1 MEPVTAEF
9 AGKVA
14 LIAGGAGGIGRA
26 AARLLAAR
34 GGAVLVADRD
44 PAGVAATVAEIED
57 AGGRAHGH
65 VADLVAPGAGQAA
78 VEAAR
83 TAYDGL
89 DVVVGAV
96 GIQRYGTAAE
106 TTRALWQEVLDA
118 NVTSALEL
126 VAAAIPAL
134 RERRGSI
141 VLVTSVQ
148 AFVTQTGVAA
158 YTASKGAVN
167 ALVRSIAVD
176 EARYGVRANAVCPGS
191 VDTPMLRAS
200 ARMFSDGTDAGAD
213 ALVREWGR
221 NHPLGRV
228 AQPGEVGEAIAFL
241 ASDRASFVT
250 GHALVVDGGLTVT
263 IPVVLDD

>member
-1 MEPVTAEF
+1 
-9 AGKVA
+9 
-14 LIAGGAGGIGRA
+14 
-26 AARLLAAR
+26 
-34 GGAVLVADRD
+34 VL
-44 PAGVAATVAEIED
+44 
-57 AGGRAHGH
+57 
-65 VADLVAPGAGQAA
+65 
-78 VEAAR
+78 
-83 TAYDGL
+83 
-89 DVVVGAV
+89 VGAV

-118 NVTSALEL
+118 NVTSALDL

-176 EARYGVRANAVCPGS
+176 EARHGVRANAVCPGS

-200 ARMFSDGTDAGAD
+200 ARRFSDGTDAGAD

-228 AQPGEVGEAIAFL
+228 AQPSEVGEAIAFL